1 MASKYEPSLRELAME
16 PDEDKRL
23 EMAAEID
30 RDAAELDE
38 RWDSRDEYSLVEAER
53 DEIAAERD
61 NLIVER
67 DEWKK
72 RYADRFFD
80 SGEGITNR
88 REIIDKHASDVKNE
102 TRPRGFAALWV
113 DRVN

>member
-38 RWDSRDEYSLVEAER
+38 RWDNRDEHSRIEAER
-53 DEIAAERD
+53 DEVAAERD

-80 SGEGITNR
+80 SGE
-88 REIIDKHASDVKNE
+88 IIDNHAADVKKE
-102 TRPRGFAALWV
+102 SQPRGFAALWD
-113 DRVN
+113 DRDN